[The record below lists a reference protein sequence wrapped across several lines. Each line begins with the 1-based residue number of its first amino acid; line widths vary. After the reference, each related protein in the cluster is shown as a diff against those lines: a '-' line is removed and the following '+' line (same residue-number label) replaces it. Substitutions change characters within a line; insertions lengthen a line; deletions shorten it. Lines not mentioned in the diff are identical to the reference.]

1 MRTDYLL
8 EDEEV
13 EFINDCMEFYLS
25 NQSFLK
31 EDWYETLKMIEKIT
45 QEFS

>member
-13 EFINDCMEFYLS
+13 EFIIYSMEFYLN
-25 NQSFLK
+25 NQSLPK
-31 EDWYETLKMIEKIT
+31 EDWYEALKMIEKIT